1 MYAVLGE
8 IEFDVVAYWDEFE
21 STMGVDYT
29 SHARI
34 EGKPG
39 VQFIGDKLDKIT
51 LKFNFHSQYC
61 QPTTELN
68 RLREAMS
75 AHQAMA
81 LVFGNG
87 DYRGW
92 FVITDLTATHQH
104 TDPYGNVIAQ
114 GGTLSLQEYTGDPKS
129 PLLPPAITTQEPN
142 IDEMLD
148 ELPDV
153 SDSWFDELL
162 SAVEEGMREAKEM
175 MDEVADAIDDIKKT
189 IAQAKELVKEAKAL
203 KEKCADIVD
212 SLKKTIS
219 AIDALFQQPLD
230 LQTLAGLPKALAA
243 KMQEL
248 IDSLPGIRECAG
260 DAGTLIE
267 HAESLFDAI
276 TSSVAQKH
284 GLTLA
289 GKIAPLTIDR
299 VTQYAETDVAF
310 LKRLASEYGYTVKVT
325 ATELIFSHLPTL
337 RCLAPVK
344 TLRRTDVSHYTF
356 KDTINRIY
364 KNATVQHQNSKQKE
378 LVIYTHDSQE
388 KTSARGAAT
397 SADTLKI
404 NSRAPDT
411 GAAQAKA
418 NAALDSHNEYQQT
431 GTLTLMGCP
440 QLTAG
445 NKIELSDFGVL
456 SGQWLIDKSMH
467 KLTRS
472 GGYTTEIDISR
483 GPATSQ

>member
-114 GGTLSLQEYTGDPKS
+114 GGSLSLQEYTGDPKS

-148 ELPDV
+148 E
-153 SDSWFDELL
+153 
-162 SAVEEGMREAKEM
+162 
-175 MDEVADAIDDIKKT
+175 VADAIDDIKKT

-203 KEKCADIVD
+203 KEKCGYIVY

-276 TSSVAQKH
+276 TSSVAEATYDSAA
-284 GLTLA
+284 TLVNQA
-289 GKIAPLTIDR
+289 RGTLQTSAP
-299 VTQYAETDVAF
+299 
-310 LKRLASEYGYTVKVT
+310 
-325 ATELIFSHLPTL
+325 
-337 RCLAPVK
+337 
-344 TLRRTDVSHYTF
+344 DVS
-356 KDTINRIY
+356 
-364 KNATVQHQNSKQKE
+364 Q
-378 LVIYTHDSQE
+378 L
-388 KTSARGAAT
+388 AA
-397 SADTLKI
+397 ADI
-404 NSRAPDT
+404 
-411 GAAQAKA
+411 
-418 NAALDSHNEYQQT
+418 
-431 GTLTLMGCP
+431 
-440 QLTAG
+440 
-445 NKIELSDFGVL
+445 
-456 SGQWLIDKSMH
+456 
-467 KLTRS
+467 TRS
-472 GGYTTEIDISR
+472 L
-483 GPATSQ
+483 

>member
-8 IEFDVVAYWDEFE
+8 IEFDVVAYWNEFE

-68 RLREAMS
+68 RLREAMT

-114 GGTLSLQEYTGDPKS
+114 GGSLSLQEYTGDPKS

-148 ELPDV
+148 E
-153 SDSWFDELL
+153 
-162 SAVEEGMREAKEM
+162 
-175 MDEVADAIDDIKKT
+175 VADAIDDIKKT

-203 KEKCADIVD
+203 KEKCGDIVD
-212 SLKKTIS
+212 SLKKTMS
-219 AIDALFQQPLD
+219 SIDALFQQPLD

-276 TSSVAQKH
+276 TSSVAEATYDSAA
-284 GLTLA
+284 TLVNQA
-289 GKIAPLTIDR
+289 RGTLQTSAP
-299 VTQYAETDVAF
+299 
-310 LKRLASEYGYTVKVT
+310 
-325 ATELIFSHLPTL
+325 
-337 RCLAPVK
+337 
-344 TLRRTDVSHYTF
+344 DVS
-356 KDTINRIY
+356 
-364 KNATVQHQNSKQKE
+364 Q
-378 LVIYTHDSQE
+378 L
-388 KTSARGAAT
+388 AA
-397 SADTLKI
+397 ADI
-404 NSRAPDT
+404 
-411 GAAQAKA
+411 
-418 NAALDSHNEYQQT
+418 
-431 GTLTLMGCP
+431 
-440 QLTAG
+440 
-445 NKIELSDFGVL
+445 
-456 SGQWLIDKSMH
+456 
-467 KLTRS
+467 TRS
-472 GGYTTEIDISR
+472 L
-483 GPATSQ
+483 

>member
-68 RLREAMS
+68 RLREAMT

-114 GGTLSLQEYTGDPKS
+114 GGSLSLQEYTGDPKS

-148 ELPDV
+148 E
-153 SDSWFDELL
+153 
-162 SAVEEGMREAKEM
+162 
-175 MDEVADAIDDIKKT
+175 VADAIDDIKKT

-203 KEKCADIVD
+203 KEKCGDIVD

-276 TSSVAQKH
+276 TSSVAEATYDSAA
-284 GLTLA
+284 TLVNQA
-289 GKIAPLTIDR
+289 RGTLQTSAP
-299 VTQYAETDVAF
+299 
-310 LKRLASEYGYTVKVT
+310 
-325 ATELIFSHLPTL
+325 
-337 RCLAPVK
+337 
-344 TLRRTDVSHYTF
+344 DVS
-356 KDTINRIY
+356 
-364 KNATVQHQNSKQKE
+364 Q
-378 LVIYTHDSQE
+378 L
-388 KTSARGAAT
+388 AA
-397 SADTLKI
+397 ADI
-404 NSRAPDT
+404 
-411 GAAQAKA
+411 
-418 NAALDSHNEYQQT
+418 
-431 GTLTLMGCP
+431 
-440 QLTAG
+440 
-445 NKIELSDFGVL
+445 
-456 SGQWLIDKSMH
+456 
-467 KLTRS
+467 TRS
-472 GGYTTEIDISR
+472 L
-483 GPATSQ
+483 

>member
-68 RLREAMS
+68 RLREAMT

-114 GGTLSLQEYTGDPKS
+114 GGSLSLQEYTGDPKS

-203 KEKCADIVD
+203 KEKCGDIVD
-212 SLKKTIS
+212 SLKKTMS
-219 AIDALFQQPLD
+219 SIDALFQQPLD

-276 TSSVAQKH
+276 TSSVAEATYDCAA
-284 GLTLA
+284 TLVNQA
-289 GKIAPLTIDR
+289 RGTLQTS
-299 VTQYAETDVAF
+299 
-310 LKRLASEYGYTVKVT
+310 AS
-325 ATELIFSHLPTL
+325 
-337 RCLAPVK
+337 
-344 TLRRTDVSHYTF
+344 DVS
-356 KDTINRIY
+356 
-364 KNATVQHQNSKQKE
+364 Q
-378 LVIYTHDSQE
+378 L
-388 KTSARGAAT
+388 AA
-397 SADTLKI
+397 ADI
-404 NSRAPDT
+404 
-411 GAAQAKA
+411 
-418 NAALDSHNEYQQT
+418 
-431 GTLTLMGCP
+431 
-440 QLTAG
+440 
-445 NKIELSDFGVL
+445 
-456 SGQWLIDKSMH
+456 
-467 KLTRS
+467 TRS
-472 GGYTTEIDISR
+472 L
-483 GPATSQ
+483 

>member
-68 RLREAMS
+68 RLREAMT

-114 GGTLSLQEYTGDPKS
+114 GGSLSLQEYTGDPKS

-153 SDSWFDELL
+153 NDSWFDELL
-162 SAVEEGMREAKEM
+162 SVVEEGMREAKEM

-203 KEKCADIVD
+203 KEKCGDIVD
-212 SLKKTIS
+212 SLKKNHEFDRRAVPAAAGFANAGRAAES
-219 AIDALFQQPLD
+219 AGGENAGTDRQP
-230 LQTLAGLPKALAA
+230 
-243 KMQEL
+243 
-248 IDSLPGIRECAG
+248 AG
-260 DAGTLIE
+260 DPRMRGRCR
-267 HAESLFDAI
+267 HAYR
-276 TSSVAQKH
+276 TRR
-284 GLTLA
+284 
-289 GKIAPLTIDR
+289 IA
-299 VTQYAETDVAF
+299 V
-310 LKRLASEYGYTVKVT
+310 
-325 ATELIFSHLPTL
+325 
-337 RCLAPVK
+337 
-344 TLRRTDVSHYTF
+344 
-356 KDTINRIY
+356 
-364 KNATVQHQNSKQKE
+364 
-378 LVIYTHDSQE
+378 
-388 KTSARGAAT
+388 
-397 SADTLKI
+397 
-404 NSRAPDT
+404 
-411 GAAQAKA
+411 
-418 NAALDSHNEYQQT
+418 
-431 GTLTLMGCP
+431 
-440 QLTAG
+440 
-445 NKIELSDFGVL
+445 
-456 SGQWLIDKSMH
+456 
-467 KLTRS
+467 
-472 GGYTTEIDISR
+472 
-483 GPATSQ
+483 

>member
-68 RLREAMS
+68 RLREAMT

-114 GGTLSLQEYTGDPKS
+114 GGSLSLQEYTGDPKS

-153 SDSWFDELL
+153 NDSWFDELL
-162 SAVEEGMREAKEM
+162 SVVEEGMREAK
-175 MDEVADAIDDIKKT
+175 
-189 IAQAKELVKEAKAL
+189 AL
-203 KEKCADIVD
+203 KEKCGDIVD
-212 SLKKTIS
+212 SLKKTMS
-219 AIDALFQQPLD
+219 SIDALFQQPLD

-276 TSSVAQKH
+276 TSSVAEATYDSAATLVNQARGTLQKS
-284 GLTLA
+284 
-289 GKIAPLTIDR
+289 AP
-299 VTQYAETDVAF
+299 
-310 LKRLASEYGYTVKVT
+310 
-325 ATELIFSHLPTL
+325 
-337 RCLAPVK
+337 
-344 TLRRTDVSHYTF
+344 DVS
-356 KDTINRIY
+356 
-364 KNATVQHQNSKQKE
+364 Q
-378 LVIYTHDSQE
+378 L
-388 KTSARGAAT
+388 AA
-397 SADTLKI
+397 ADI
-404 NSRAPDT
+404 
-411 GAAQAKA
+411 
-418 NAALDSHNEYQQT
+418 
-431 GTLTLMGCP
+431 
-440 QLTAG
+440 
-445 NKIELSDFGVL
+445 
-456 SGQWLIDKSMH
+456 
-467 KLTRS
+467 TRS
-472 GGYTTEIDISR
+472 L
-483 GPATSQ
+483 

>member
-68 RLREAMS
+68 RLREAMT

-114 GGTLSLQEYTGDPKS
+114 GGSLSLQEYTGDPKS

-153 SDSWFDELL
+153 SDSWFEI
-162 SAVEEGMREAKEM
+162 G
-175 MDEVADAIDDIKKT
+175 
-189 IAQAKELVKEAKAL
+189 
-203 KEKCADIVD
+203 
-212 SLKKTIS
+212 
-219 AIDALFQQPLD
+219 
-230 LQTLAGLPKALAA
+230 
-243 KMQEL
+243 
-248 IDSLPGIRECAG
+248 
-260 DAGTLIE
+260 
-267 HAESLFDAI
+267 
-276 TSSVAQKH
+276 
-284 GLTLA
+284 
-289 GKIAPLTIDR
+289 
-299 VTQYAETDVAF
+299 
-310 LKRLASEYGYTVKVT
+310 
-325 ATELIFSHLPTL
+325 
-337 RCLAPVK
+337 
-344 TLRRTDVSHYTF
+344 
-356 KDTINRIY
+356 
-364 KNATVQHQNSKQKE
+364 
-378 LVIYTHDSQE
+378 
-388 KTSARGAAT
+388 
-397 SADTLKI
+397 
-404 NSRAPDT
+404 RA
-411 GAAQAKA
+411 
-418 NAALDSHNEYQQT
+418 
-431 GTLTLMGCP
+431 
-440 QLTAG
+440 
-445 NKIELSDFGVL
+445 
-456 SGQWLIDKSMH
+456 
-467 KLTRS
+467 
-472 GGYTTEIDISR
+472 
-483 GPATSQ
+483 

>member
-68 RLREAMS
+68 RLREAMT

-153 SDSWFDELL
+153 SDSWFDELM

-203 KEKCADIVD
+203 KEKCGDIV
-212 SLKKTIS
+212 
-219 AIDALFQQPLD
+219 
-230 LQTLAGLPKALAA
+230 
-243 KMQEL
+243 
-248 IDSLPGIRECAG
+248 
-260 DAGTLIE
+260 
-267 HAESLFDAI
+267 
-276 TSSVAQKH
+276 
-284 GLTLA
+284 
-289 GKIAPLTIDR
+289 
-299 VTQYAETDVAF
+299 
-310 LKRLASEYGYTVKVT
+310 
-325 ATELIFSHLPTL
+325 
-337 RCLAPVK
+337 
-344 TLRRTDVSHYTF
+344 
-356 KDTINRIY
+356 
-364 KNATVQHQNSKQKE
+364 
-378 LVIYTHDSQE
+378 
-388 KTSARGAAT
+388 
-397 SADTLKI
+397 
-404 NSRAPDT
+404 
-411 GAAQAKA
+411 
-418 NAALDSHNEYQQT
+418 
-431 GTLTLMGCP
+431 
-440 QLTAG
+440 
-445 NKIELSDFGVL
+445 
-456 SGQWLIDKSMH
+456 
-467 KLTRS
+467 
-472 GGYTTEIDISR
+472 
-483 GPATSQ
+483 

>member
-1 MYAVLGE
+1 
-8 IEFDVVAYWDEFE
+8 
-21 STMGVDYT
+21 T
-29 SHARI
+29 
-34 EGKPG
+34 
-39 VQFIGDKLDKIT
+39 
-51 LKFNFHSQYC
+51 
-61 QPTTELN
+61 
-68 RLREAMS
+68 

-162 SAVEEGMREAKEM
+162 SVVEEGMREAKEM

-203 KEKCADIVD
+203 KEKCGDIVD

-276 TSSVAQKH
+276 TSSVAEATYDSAA
-284 GLTLA
+284 TLVNQA
-289 GKIAPLTIDR
+289 RGTLQTSAP
-299 VTQYAETDVAF
+299 
-310 LKRLASEYGYTVKVT
+310 
-325 ATELIFSHLPTL
+325 
-337 RCLAPVK
+337 
-344 TLRRTDVSHYTF
+344 DVS
-356 KDTINRIY
+356 
-364 KNATVQHQNSKQKE
+364 Q
-378 LVIYTHDSQE
+378 L
-388 KTSARGAAT
+388 AA
-397 SADTLKI
+397 ADI
-404 NSRAPDT
+404 
-411 GAAQAKA
+411 
-418 NAALDSHNEYQQT
+418 
-431 GTLTLMGCP
+431 
-440 QLTAG
+440 
-445 NKIELSDFGVL
+445 
-456 SGQWLIDKSMH
+456 
-467 KLTRS
+467 TRS
-472 GGYTTEIDISR
+472 L
-483 GPATSQ
+483 

>member
-68 RLREAMS
+68 RLREAMT
-75 AHQAMA
+75 AHRAMA

-104 TDPYGNVIAQ
+104 TDPYGNVIAR
-114 GGTLSLQEYTGDPKS
+114 GGSLSLQEYTGDPKS
-129 PLLPPAITTQEPN
+129 PLLPPAITTREPN

-153 SDSWFDELL
+153 NDSRFDELL
-162 SAVEEGMREAKEM
+162 SVVEEGMREAKEM
-175 MDEVADAIDDIKKT
+175 MDEVADAIDDIKNDRPCERTGEGSQSAERKMRRYRRFAEKT
-189 IAQAKELVKEAKAL
+189 M
-203 KEKCADIVD
+203 
-212 SLKKTIS
+212 SS
-219 AIDALFQQPLD
+219 IDALFQQPLD

-276 TSSVAQKH
+276 TSSVAEATYDSAA
-284 GLTLA
+284 TLVNQA
-289 GKIAPLTIDR
+289 RGTLQTSAP
-299 VTQYAETDVAF
+299 
-310 LKRLASEYGYTVKVT
+310 
-325 ATELIFSHLPTL
+325 
-337 RCLAPVK
+337 
-344 TLRRTDVSHYTF
+344 DVS
-356 KDTINRIY
+356 
-364 KNATVQHQNSKQKE
+364 Q
-378 LVIYTHDSQE
+378 L
-388 KTSARGAAT
+388 AA
-397 SADTLKI
+397 ADI
-404 NSRAPDT
+404 
-411 GAAQAKA
+411 
-418 NAALDSHNEYQQT
+418 
-431 GTLTLMGCP
+431 
-440 QLTAG
+440 
-445 NKIELSDFGVL
+445 
-456 SGQWLIDKSMH
+456 
-467 KLTRS
+467 TRS
-472 GGYTTEIDISR
+472 L
-483 GPATSQ
+483 